1 MRQSFKN
8 SSIIKE
14 NFSSCTSKSN
24 KFLPLAVVVHFF
36 LLLSQNLKRRV
47 GKYSH
52 KSFLHCSLC
61 VTNFHY
67 GFRAININKR
77 KKARK
82 WRKKSN
88 FPSSFDFKD
97 IKLQQVAK
105 YTATLLQ
112 PRINVTF
119 VTKFFNTFTVPRE
132 ILVTF
137 YDFMD
142 FFLTLKEFFM
152 FKWIKVILHL

>member
-1 MRQSFKN
+1 MRERDSPLRTLP
-8 SSIIKE
+8 SSKK

-24 KFLPLAVVVHFF
+24 KFLSRSSSYTFF
-36 LLLSQNLKRRV
+36 LLLSQNLKRV

-77 KKARK
+77 KKRENEERNPIFLSGSFLSSSSSTSKTSNCNRSRK
-82 WRKKSN
+82 IHR
-88 FPSSFDFKD
+88 
-97 IKLQQVAK
+97 
-105 YTATLLQ
+105 ATLLQ

-119 VTKFFNTFTVPRE
+119 VTKFFNTLLYRVRF
-132 ILVTF
+132 
-137 YDFMD
+137 
-142 FFLTLKEFFM
+142 
-152 FKWIKVILHL
+152 W